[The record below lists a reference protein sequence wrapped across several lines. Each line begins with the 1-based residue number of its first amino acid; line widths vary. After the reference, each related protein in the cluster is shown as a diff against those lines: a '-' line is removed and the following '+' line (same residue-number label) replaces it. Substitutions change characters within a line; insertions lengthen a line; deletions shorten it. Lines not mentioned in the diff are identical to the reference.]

1 MPFLKGA
8 AMRHFAVIGHPVA
21 HSRSPFI
28 HQAFAAQFGHRLR
41 YSKLHAAPGS
51 FNDVLDAFRAGGGAG
66 LNITLP
72 FKVEAFERCTFKSA
86 RALAA
91 GAVNTLVFSDDA
103 IEGDNTDGIGLVND
117 IEGRLGLKLRGRAVL
132 MLGAG
137 GAARGALGPLQEA
150 GCARLTVANR
160 SLSRAAGLGTE
171 VCGLEE
177 LGPKL
182 RSEGAWDLVIN
193 ATSAGLSAQT
203 LPIDAQVLAEAD
215 LVYDMVYAAQPTDF
229 LKRALALGARQTSDG
244 LGMLVAQAA
253 EAYRLW
259 QGVTPNVAPVYAALR
274 ASLSGAALGQA
285 DGPSR

>member
-1 MPFLKGA
+1 
-8 AMRHFAVIGHPVA
+8 VA
-21 HSRSPFI
+21 HSQSPFI
-28 HQAFAAQFGHRLR
+28 HAEFARQTGQALSYDRVLVPLDGFARAMREFADSGARGCNVTVPFKFEVPALADRLSPRATLAQAANTLR
-41 YSKLHAAPGS
+41 
-51 FNDVLDAFRAGGGAG
+51 FDAGGWFA
-66 LNITLP
+66 
-72 FKVEAFERCTFKSA
+72 
-86 RALAA
+86 
-91 GAVNTLVFSDDA
+91 
-103 IEGDNTDGIGLVND
+103 DNTDGIGLVRD

-182 RSEGAWDLVIN
+182 RSEGAWNLVIN

-229 LKRALALGARQTSDG
+229 LKRALALGARQASDG

-259 QGVTPNVAPVYAALR
+259 QGVTPNAAPVYAALR
-274 ASLSGAALGQA
+274 ASLSGEALGQV